1 MAGRYLATE
10 LQDDNG
16 DVIYP
21 HTEADIV
28 FTSDGTTVEEN
39 LNGEVTDTDMQEI
52 FVGSQPE
59 TGKKLSVVAKVKNA
73 LKKYQALLGMKI
85 LDTVEEV
92 EANTDNGYFMG
103 AKAGAELINDL
114 AFPDGTRFYPDKQN
128 GKYGFNTSP
137 TRGADTFYP
146 FFKIRNFSLT
156 IPCHITA
163 YSKEYNISLKIVV
176 KDGVLT
182 GTWTNLTILQEII
195 TRGTNFT
202 ENLRDL

>member
-1 MAGRYLATE
+1 MII
-10 LQDDNG
+10 QK
-16 DVIYP
+16 I
-21 HTEADIV
+21 
-28 FTSDGTTVEEN
+28 
-39 LNGEVTDTDMQEI
+39 
-52 FVGSQPE
+52 
-59 TGKKLSVVAKVKNA
+59 VKNKGREIKISA
-73 LKKYQALLGMKI
+73 LI
-85 LDTVEEV
+85 LCV
-92 EANTDNGYFMG
+92 
-103 AKAGAELINDL
+103 LIIPLSNDL

>member
-1 MAGRYLATE
+1 MII
-10 LQDDNG
+10 QK
-16 DVIYP
+16 I
-21 HTEADIV
+21 
-28 FTSDGTTVEEN
+28 
-39 LNGEVTDTDMQEI
+39 
-52 FVGSQPE
+52 
-59 TGKKLSVVAKVKNA
+59 VKNKGREIKISA
-73 LKKYQALLGMKI
+73 LI
-85 LDTVEEV
+85 LCV
-92 EANTDNGYFMG
+92 
-103 AKAGAELINDL
+103 LIIPLSNDL
-114 AFPDGTRFYPDKQN
+114 AFPDGTRFYPDKQH

-163 YSKEYNISLKIVV
+163 YGREYNISLKIVV

-182 GTWTNLTILQEII
+182 GTWTNLTILQEIV